1 MTGLVWISIFAGVV
15 IGALAVGIPYLL
27 THKGMRSPHDL
38 SEGRA
43 YMQAKRRWL
52 RQRTAAP
59 GQSEQAARAA
69 VRGGTSS
76 PMPATEPADAADD

>member
-1 MTGLVWISIFAGVV
+1 MTGLVWVSIFAGVA

-27 THKGMRSPHDL
+27 THKAMRSPHDL
-38 SEGRA
+38 SEGQA
-43 YMQAKRRWL
+43 YLRAKRRWR

-59 GQSEQAARAA
+59 GQSEQAASAG

-76 PMPATEPADAADD
+76 PMPGTGPADAADD